1 MVEPMTTVTQ
11 TSRSRTMDTPANR
24 PLISWSAVF
33 AGTTLGLG
41 TLVLL
46 TSLWVAMAQ
55 ASDIEIVQRNLEWFV
70 GASAVLCLL
79 LSGILAG
86 FLSGVRGAGTGFM
99 HGAAI
104 WALLLIIT
112 LSIGI
117 PAILNVFDA
126 GRLAQEVQTSDT
138 VASTPVGYDALWGS
152 FWTILGG
159 FLAAGLGGTLG
170 GALTRDREVVR
181 VDDDNLLLRRERQD
195 TPERQDSPST
205 LG

>member
-1 MVEPMTTVTQ
+1 
-11 TSRSRTMDTPANR
+11 
-24 PLISWSAVF
+24 
-33 AGTTLGLG
+33 LGLG
-41 TLVLL
+41 ALVLL

-70 GASAVLCLL
+70 GLSAVFCLL
-79 LSGILAG
+79 LSGVLAG

-99 HGAAI
+99 HGATI

-126 GRLAQEVQTSDT
+126 GQIAEGVQSSDA
-138 VASTPVGYDALWGS
+138 VASTSVGYDALWAS

-159 FLAAGLGGTLG
+159 FLAAGLGGAIG
-170 GALTRDREVVR
+170 GQLTRDTEVVR
-181 VDDDNLLLRRERQD
+181 VDDDRLVRRDSSPREQD
-195 TPERQDSPST
+195 AQLT
-205 LG
+205 G